1 MFTVDDSCEATL
13 RDCPD
18 CAGLFRELDTKNYQP
33 GNLEKPLIKNYREM
47 TLRGPA
53 QFADPMRYVNDDG
66 SPAIPDV
73 NGKKVRSVK
82 ELMDGYTDPYP
93 VWIL

>member
-1 MFTVDDSCEATL
+1 M
-13 RDCPD
+13 
-18 CAGLFRELDTKNYQP
+18 
-33 GNLEKPLIKNYREM
+33 IKNYREM

>member
-1 MFTVDDSCEATL
+1 MGNQTDVMFCL
-13 RDCPD
+13 
-18 CAGLFRELDTKNYQP
+18 Q
-33 GNLEKPLIKNYREM
+33 
-47 TLRGPA
+47 
-53 QFADPMRYVNDDG
+53 
-66 SPAIPDV
+66 AIPDV

>member
-1 MFTVDDSCEATL
+1 
-13 RDCPD
+13 
-18 CAGLFRELDTKNYQP
+18 
-33 GNLEKPLIKNYREM
+33 
-47 TLRGPA
+47 
-53 QFADPMRYVNDDG
+53 MRYVNDDG